1 MDYVGVAETAARW
14 GVSERSVR
22 NYCAQDRV
30 SGAFLA
36 GKTWRIPKDA
46 AKPQR
51 INARVARPL
60 LDVLRA
66 EKDAGIRG
74 GIYHRLQVD
83 MAYNSNHIEGSTLT
97 HDQTR
102 YIFETRTIGLG
113 ADDVIRVDDIIEAS
127 NHFRAFDLVIDRAN
141 AKLSTKLVREL
152 HRILKE
158 GTSDAAQSW
167 FTVGDWKR
175 FPNEVGGRMTT
186 PPERVDAEMRELVS
200 SYEAGAPHDFDDLL
214 DFHVRFERIHPFQ
227 DGNGRVG
234 RLILLKEC
242 LRWGIAPF
250 IITDELKLFY
260 YRGLARWDEE
270 REWLRDTC
278 LTAQDSMREVLERFR
293 VDVQTERER

>member
-1 MDYVGVAETAARW
+1 MDYIGVAETAARW

-22 NYCAQDRV
+22 NYCAQGRV
-30 SGAFLA
+30 PSAYLA
-36 GKTWRIPKDA
+36 GKTWRIPEDA

-51 INARVARPL
+51 ANARARRPL

-66 EKDAGIRG
+66 EKGAGVHG

-102 YIFETRTIGLG
+102 YIFETRTVGLDEG
-113 ADDVIRVDDIIEAS
+113 DAVRVDDIIEAS
-127 NHFRAFDLVIDRAN
+127 NHFRAFDLVLDKATTR
-141 AKLSTKLVREL
+141 LGTKLVREL

-158 GTSDAAQSW
+158 GTSDAAQGW
-167 FTVGDWKR
+167 FAVGDWKR

-186 PPERVDAEMRELVS
+186 PPERVDEEMRKLIS
-200 SYEAGAPHDFDDLL
+200 SYEASGPHGLDDLL

-234 RLILLKEC
+234 RLILFKEC
-242 LRWGIAPF
+242 LRWDVVPF
-250 IITDELKLFY
+250 LITDELKLFY
-260 YRGLARWDEE
+260 YRGLSRWDDE
-270 REWLRDTC
+270 RGWLRDTC
-278 LTAQDSMREVLERFR
+278 LTGQDAMREVLERFR
-293 VDVQTERER
+293 VDGAITSQP